1 MSSLGHILLRR
12 PKLNTLV
19 RCGWEWQSQPYRLSE
34 EAEGRI
40 GREIYPRLERWK
52 VGSGGMVPGGMVPG
66 GMVPVDLSGETGR
79 VESRVARRS
88 RSWHILARPRG
99 H

>member
-52 VGSGGMVPGGMVPG
+52 VGSGVMVPG
-66 GMVPVDLSGETGR
+66 DLSGETGR